1 MELKEITLTAAERAA
16 ASEGQLVGPGDREAV
31 RQVRADRHS
40 TCRRGFEAVV
50 DQSTA
55 AIFCDHPFLEPSD
68 QAQWLRGI
76 LDRPDV
82 RTTHTELFALP
93 QIVSART
100 DDARGRAAA
109 LFARLTETI
118 VELQPEEAELAKAE
132 ISEKVSQVGSGV
144 AELAVGG
151 AIVFS
156 GFLVLLAAAVAGLA
170 LFLPTEHA
178 AWLSPLV
185 VGLVVMIV
193 GFIVV
198 SKGRKELKS
207 GNLRP
212 ERTMQSMRQDADLAK
227 EHWR

>member
-1 MELKEITLTAAERAA
+1 M
-16 ASEGQLVGPGDREAV
+16 
-31 RQVRADRHS
+31 
-40 TCRRGFEAVV
+40 
-50 DQSTA
+50 A
-55 AIFCDHPFLEPSD
+55 AIAPEPNATPQGRSLIGLFSD
-68 QAQWLRGI
+68 LWR
-76 LDRPDV
+76 
-82 RTTHTELFALP
+82 
-93 QIVSART
+93 
-100 DDARGRAAA
+100 
-109 LFARLTETI
+109 ETSTL
-118 VELQPEEAELAKAE
+118 VHEEAELAKAE

-178 AWLSPLV
+178 AWLSPLI

-198 SKGRKELKS
+198 SKGRKELKA

-212 ERTMQSMRQDADLAK
+212 ERTMQSMRQHADLAK

>member
-1 MELKEITLTAAERAA
+1 M
-16 ASEGQLVGPGDREAV
+16 
-31 RQVRADRHS
+31 
-40 TCRRGFEAVV
+40 
-50 DQSTA
+50 A
-55 AIFCDHPFLEPSD
+55 AIAPEPNAAPQGRSLIGLFSD
-68 QAQWLRGI
+68 LWR
-76 LDRPDV
+76 
-82 RTTHTELFALP
+82 
-93 QIVSART
+93 
-100 DDARGRAAA
+100 
-109 LFARLTETI
+109 ETSTL
-118 VELQPEEAELAKAE
+118 VHEEAELAKAE

-178 AWLSPLV
+178 AWLSPLI
-185 VGLVVMIV
+185 VGVVVMIV

-212 ERTMQSMRQDADLAK
+212 ERTMQSMRQHADLAK